1 MHSVSSGLAGVAE
14 FWQTRQAQNL
24 VGREAR
30 EGSSPSTRTQF
41 SVWRRSVAWWHAA
54 AVSGGIAQGDGVVFW
69 RRSSVG

>member
-30 EGSSPSTRTQF
+30 EGSIPSTRTHF
-41 SVWRRSVAWWHAA
+41 GLATVAVVVAR
-54 AVSGGIAQGDGVVFW
+54 GGGVG
-69 RRSSVG
+69 RYCAR